1 MNFKIYKFIASLLL
15 LLFTST
21 LAFAQDADDKYTAD
35 LLKPGTEAPDFLT
48 VPYPAA
54 KQNGPFSKFSGF
66 RGAYVLLDFWASWC
80 PDCRK
85 DIPEMKKIAEKY
97 DNRIVIQSQSFDTDS
112 AAWQRCIEKNKM
124 FGPLW
129 FHSSELKKWKKETT
143 VDSLYHVNWIPT
155 MYLIDPEGKVVL
167 GTVKVEKMEAELE
180 KLDKAGKL
188 NQQLFNFPKFKQGGP
203 QPIVS
208 FLTKNLHYPEEA
220 QQYGVEGKV
229 MLAFLVNTDGSTD
242 SIKVKESEITG
253 YSKRLT
259 SKMTEQERNSLMS
272 RCARAF
278 TEEGRRVVSIMKGW
292 QPATFCGRP
301 IILHFRLPITF
312 RLQ

>member
-1 MNFKIYKFIASLLL
+1 MNSRTKFILFFLLL
-15 LLFTST
+15 TST
-21 LAFAQDADDKYTAD
+21 FAFAQDADEQYATD

-48 VPYPAA
+48 VPEAA
-54 KQNGPFSKFSGF
+54 NVKQNGPFSKLSGF

-85 DIPEMKKIAEKY
+85 DIPEIKKIAEKY
-97 DNRIVIQSQSFDTDS
+97 DNRIIIQSQSFDTDS
-112 AAWQRCIEKNKM
+112 AAWQRCIKKNKM
-124 FGPLW
+124 YGPGW

-167 GTVKVEKMEAELE
+167 GTVMVEKIEAELE

-188 NQQLFNFPKFKQGGP
+188 NQQLFEFPKFKQGGI

-208 FLTKNLHYPEEA
+208 FLTDNLHYPEEA

-229 MLAFLVNTDGSTD
+229 RLKFEVNTFGSAE
-242 SIKVKESEITG
+242 SIEVVKTEITD
-253 YSKRLT
+253 YSKKLT
-259 SKMTEQERNSLMS
+259 AKMTEQERDALLR
-272 RCARAF
+272 RCATAF
-278 TEEGRRVVSIMKGW
+278 TDEGKRVVSIMKGW

-301 IILHFRLPITF
+301 FILHYQLPITF
-312 RLQ
+312 RLK

>member
-1 MNFKIYKFIASLLL
+1 MIFHSHKFVASLLL
-15 LLFTST
+15 FLSST
-21 LAFAQDADDKYTAD
+21 FAFAQDADDQYAKD

-48 VPYPAA
+48 VPNPAA
-54 KQNGPFSKFSGF
+54 RQNGPFSKLSGF

-85 DIPEMKKIAEKY
+85 DIPELKKIAEKY
-97 DNRIVIQSQSFDTDS
+97 DNRIVILSHSFDTDS
-112 AAWQRCIEKNKM
+112 AAWQRCIGKYKM
-124 FGPLW
+124 FGVLW
-129 FHSSELKKWKKETT
+129 LHSSELKKWKKETT

-167 GTVKVEKMEAELE
+167 GTVMVEKIEAELE

-188 NQQLFNFPKFKQGGP
+188 KQQLLNFPKFGQGGP
-203 QPIVS
+203 QPVVS

-229 MLAFLVNTDGSTD
+229 KLAFLVNTDGSTD
-242 SIKVKESEITG
+242 SIKVKEIKITG
-253 YSKRLT
+253 YSKKLT
-259 SKMTEQERNSLMS
+259 SKMTEQERNALIS
-272 RCARAF
+272 RCVKAF
-278 TEEGRRVVSIMKGW
+278 TDEGRRVVGIMKDW

-301 IILHFRLPITF
+301 IVMHFALPITF
-312 RLQ
+312 RMQ